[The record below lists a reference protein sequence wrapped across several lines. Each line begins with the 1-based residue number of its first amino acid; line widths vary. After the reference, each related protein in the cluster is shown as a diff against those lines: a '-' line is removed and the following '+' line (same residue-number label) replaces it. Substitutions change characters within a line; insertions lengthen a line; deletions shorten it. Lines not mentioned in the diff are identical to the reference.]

1 MSGLVV
7 TLTAALLGV
16 IAWST
21 CTPVPRLIRRHP
33 WSLHLDGRLTSRLAS
48 RLPSLARVSDTE
60 VVVGCG
66 LSVALAVVVPPA
78 LFVGPVVLTGLAV
91 GRARAAGRA
100 RDQSIARAVPD
111 LVDLLSLAVGA
122 GLSLPGAL
130 DIVRPWLPNELRRL
144 IDDAVERIAAGA
156 PLADALTRLRDD
168 VPMASRRPL
177 VVLIAATRDG
187 APLAAS
193 LERAAGEA
201 RLARRRA
208 AETRNRKLPV
218 LMLLPLVLCVLPAF
232 VLLTL
237 VPLVVGSL
245 HDLSIADVFGDL

>member
-1 MSGLVV
+1 
-7 TLTAALLGV
+7 
-16 IAWST
+16 
-21 CTPVPRLIRRHP
+21 
-33 WSLHLDGRLTSRLAS
+33 
-48 RLPSLARVSDTE
+48 
-60 VVVGCG
+60 
-66 LSVALAVVVPPA
+66 
-78 LFVGPVVLTGLAV
+78 
-91 GRARAAGRA
+91 
-100 RDQSIARAVPD
+100 
-111 LVDLLSLAVGA
+111 
-122 GLSLPGAL
+122 
-130 DIVRPWLPNELRRL
+130 
-144 IDDAVERIAAGA
+144 
-156 PLADALTRLRDD
+156 LTRLRDD

-232 VLLTL
+232 ALLTL

>member
-7 TLTAALLGV
+7 ALTAALLGV

-21 CTPVPRLIRRHP
+21 CTPVPRLIRRS

-66 LSVALAVVVPPA
+66 LSAALAVVVPPA

-100 RDQSIARAVPD
+100 RDQAIARAGPD

-130 DIVRPWLPNELRRL
+130 DIVGRGCRTNF
-144 IDDAVERIAAGA
+144 AA
-156 PLADALTRLRDD
+156 
-168 VPMASRRPL
+168 
-177 VVLIAATRDG
+177 
-187 APLAAS
+187 
-193 LERAAGEA
+193 
-201 RLARRRA
+201 
-208 AETRNRKLPV
+208 
-218 LMLLPLVLCVLPAF
+218 
-232 VLLTL
+232 
-237 VPLVVGSL
+237 
-245 HDLSIADVFGDL
+245 